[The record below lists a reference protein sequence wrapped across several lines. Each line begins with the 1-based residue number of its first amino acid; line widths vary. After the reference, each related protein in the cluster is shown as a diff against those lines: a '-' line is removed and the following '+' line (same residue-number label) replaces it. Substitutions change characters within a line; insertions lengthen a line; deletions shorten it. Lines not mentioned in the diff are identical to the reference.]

1 MGRRYNGRVEANPI
15 DDVAAGL
22 AVPDRALQRSLEFAV
37 GIAAAGA
44 KLRPALAFPAEL
56 KRFLR
61 FHKLPHASLREV
73 RAAVEAAPE
82 YRARLASVATDELVD
97 EVGLL
102 WLRAAPGWEEAAHRA
117 LAASDAS
124 DDHTD
129 LRREQRRREAAEAVA
144 AKARLELVSALAE
157 AERERQLRREADGA
171 KVAAADAQRSL
182 ATQLSEAQAG
192 LARWQKR
199 AQQLDAE
206 LVAVRADVD
215 AALARASD
223 AEAARNAALAARSST
238 ALSAASFGTGVP
250 VVDPALMELARSA
263 VHQANDVAEVVA
275 KLAAQLSSAA
285 VSLRPGDPDRP
296 GRTDRGDRR
305 AGRDRSRRSPVALP
319 GGLYGDSGA
328 VAEHL
333 LRTAGMEVLVDGY
346 NVAKLGWPA
355 LTLAQQRDA
364 LIDAAE
370 ATAKRWG
377 IGMHLVF
384 DGADVGVA
392 APRRLVRITFSD
404 AGVIA
409 DDVIRHEVG
418 LLAHDIPVLVVTN
431 DQAVLHDVRSMG
443 ANTLSSEQFL
453 LVARR

>member
-1 MGRRYNGRVEANPI
+1 VETNPTH
-15 DDVAAGL
+15 DTALGL
-22 AVPDRALQRSLEFAV
+22 GVPDRALQRALEFAV

-44 KLRPALAFPAEL
+44 KLRPALAYPPEL

-73 RAAVEAAPE
+73 RAAVESAPD

-102 WLRAAPGWEEAAHRA
+102 WLRAEPGWEEAAHKA
-117 LAASDAS
+117 LATADTPQDEA
-124 DDHTD
+124 D
-129 LRREQRRREAAEAVA
+129 LRREQRRREAAETIA
-144 AKARLELVSALAE
+144 AKTRLELVAAAAE
-157 AERERQLRREADGA
+157 TERERQLRRSAD
-171 KVAAADAQRSL
+171 AAAAKASATQESL
-182 ATQLSEAQAG
+182 AARLGEAEAG
-192 LARWQKR
+192 ALRWQKR
-199 AQQLDAE
+199 AQQLEAE
-206 LVAVRADVD
+206 LAAARVD
-215 AALARASD
+215 IVAALERAAD
-223 AEAARNAALAARSST
+223 AEAARNAALAARS
-238 ALSAASFGTGVP
+238 AAAVAAGLP
-250 VVDPALMELARSA
+250 VVDPALMDLARAA
-263 VHQANDVAEVVA
+263 VRQANDVAEVVA
-275 KLAAQLSSAA
+275 KLAAQLSSAEVVA
-285 VSLRPGDPDRP
+285 RAGGSDVPRRAE
-296 GRTDRGDRR
+296 R
-305 AGRDRSRRSPVALP
+305 AGRSDRRTRARRVPLALP

-333 LRTAGMEVLVDGY
+333 LRASGIEVLVDGY

-370 ATAKRWG
+370 ALAKRWG
-377 IGMHLVF
+377 VGMHLVF

-409 DDVIRHEVG
+409 DDVIRHEVAQ
-418 LLAHDIPVLVVTN
+418 LAHDVPVVVITN
-431 DQAVLHDVRSMG
+431 DQAVLADVRAMG
-443 ANTLSSEQFL
+443 ANTLSSDQFL

>member
-1 MGRRYNGRVEANPI
+1 METNPT
-15 DDVAAGL
+15 DDAAAGL
-22 AVPDRALQRSLEFAV
+22 AVPDRALQRALEFAV

-44 KLRPALAFPAEL
+44 KLRPALPFPPEL

-82 YRARLASVATDELVD
+82 YRARLASVATSELVD
-97 EVGLL
+97 DVGLL
-102 WLRAAPGWEEAAHRA
+102 WLRAEPGWEQAVHRT
-117 LAASDAS
+117 LASSDSS
-124 DDHTD
+124 DDHAD
-129 LRREQRRREAAEAVA
+129 LRREQRRREAAEGVA
-144 AKARLELVSALAE
+144 AKARLEFVGATAE
-157 AERERQLRREADGA
+157 AERERQLRRDADA
-171 KVAAADAQRSL
+171 ATAAAADAQRSL

-192 LARWQKR
+192 LVRWQKR
-199 AQQLDAE
+199 AQQLEAE
-206 LVAVRADVD
+206 LVAARADVD

-223 AEAARNAALAARSST
+223 AEAARNAALASRSST
-238 ALSAASFGTGVP
+238 GASPASSTVGVP
-250 VVDPALMELARSA
+250 VVDPAFMELARSA
-263 VHQANDVAEVVA
+263 VRQANDVAEVVA

-285 VSLRPGDPDRP
+285 FSMRAGEANVPR
-296 GRTDRGDRR
+296 RTDRSGRGDRG
-305 AGRDRSRRSPVALP
+305 AGRQPPRNRPKRTPVALP

-333 LRTAGMEVLVDGY
+333 LRSSGMEVLVDGY

-409 DDVIRHEVG
+409 DDVIRHEVS